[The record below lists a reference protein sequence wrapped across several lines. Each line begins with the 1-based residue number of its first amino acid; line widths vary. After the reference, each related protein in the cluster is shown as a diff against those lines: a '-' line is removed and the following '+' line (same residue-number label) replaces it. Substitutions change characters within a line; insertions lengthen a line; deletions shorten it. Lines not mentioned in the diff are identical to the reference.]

1 MRTALA
7 LICLALLAAFPA
19 ADARAQTA
27 PPNQAGGEAPKSE
40 ATPELKEAARLNGEV
55 VKLYAAGKY
64 EDALPLAERCLEL
77 YEKELGRSHTLVAGA
92 LLNLA
97 ATERSLNRLEDAKG
111 HYRRAASILEK
122 AGDEGVRPLI
132 NAVEGQARLESDI
145 YNAAELHKRALDLGE
160 KAYGPDAPELA
171 QMLFPLGHVNEL
183 LGRRA
188 DAERYFKRFLDV
200 AAKAKGARED
210 DLAVAYLRLGCIAG
224 KDGKEGE
231 AAAYK
236 ARAEGMLKLG
246 PIEGGVIN
254 GKAISKPQPSY
265 PAEAKQARAEGTV
278 PVDMLVGEN
287 GVVLYACARGDTH
300 PSLKAASEFAAY
312 NARFTPTRLNG
323 KPVKVRGV
331 ITYRFVLR

>member
-145 YNAAELHKRALDLGE
+145 YNAAELHKRALD
-160 KAYGPDAPELA
+160 
-171 QMLFPLGHVNEL
+171 
-183 LGRRA
+183 
-188 DAERYFKRFLDV
+188 V